1 MGMRVRISSAIVAQ
15 ITALAEASPR
25 AEICGLLLG
34 RDDLIERAEPCRN
47 VAAEPARWFEVDPAA
62 LIAAHR
68 AARSGGVQLLGHFH
82 SHPSGRAIPSA
93 RDADAAAAD
102 GMLWL
107 IAGSGALTAW
117 RAVAE
122 GAIEGRFDP
131 VTLDLVASACAN
143 AAPASEG
150 PQLKHLAG
158 KASR

>member
-1 MGMRVRISSAIVAQ
+1 MGMRVRISSAIVEQ
-15 ITALAEASPR
+15 ITAIAGASPS
-25 AEICGLLLG
+25 AEICGLLFG

-47 VAAEPARWFEVDPAA
+47 VAAEPAGRFEIDPAA

-68 AARSGGVQLLGHFH
+68 AARSGGAKLLGHFH
-82 SHPSGRAIPSA
+82 SHPIGRAIPSA

-107 IAGSGALTAW
+107 IAGCGELTAW
-117 RAVAE
+117 RAVSE

-131 VTLDLVASACAN
+131 VMLDVVTSACAN

>member
-15 ITALAEASPR
+15 ITTLAAASPA

-47 VAAEPARWFEVDPAA
+47 VAAEPACWFEIDPAA

-68 AARSGGVQLLGHFH
+68 GARGGGAKLVGHFH
-82 SHPSGRAIPSA
+82 SHPTGRAVPSV
-93 RDADAAAAD
+93 RDAEAAAVD

-107 IAGSGALTAW
+107 IAGGGELTAW
-117 RAVAE
+117 RAVSRGE
-122 GAIEGRFDP
+122 VEGRFDP
-131 VTLDLVASACAN
+131 VMLDVVGSACAD

-158 KASR
+158 EASR

>member
-1 MGMRVRISSAIVAQ
+1 MGMRVRISSAVVEQ
-15 ITALAEASPR
+15 ITALAGASPS

-34 RDDLIERAEPCRN
+34 RDDLIERAAPCRN
-47 VAAEPARWFEVDPAA
+47 VAAEPARRFEIDPAA

-68 AARSGGVQLLGHFH
+68 AMRDGGAQMLGHFH
-82 SHPSGRAIPSA
+82 SHPAGRAIPSA

-107 IAGSGALTAW
+107 IAGGGELTAW
-117 RAVAE
+117 RAVSD

-131 VTLDLVASACAN
+131 VVLDIMPSACAQT
-143 AAPASEG
+143 APASEG

-158 KASR
+158 GASR